1 MVMIELYSF
10 EKASPLQAA
19 AGVLWKES
27 SVAWIIASYIEMQK
41 TTPCALVKPPF
52 CRLLEKTRVKRQV
65 GVCIPQASTFLIS
78 VESVVHCKIECTP
91 QYTFAFQ

>member
-27 SVAWIIASYIEMQK
+27 SVAWIIASYIEMQQ
-41 TTPCALVKPPF
+41 TTPRADVM
-52 CRLLEKTRVKRQV
+52 
-65 GVCIPQASTFLIS
+65 
-78 VESVVHCKIECTP
+78 CTP
-91 QYTFAFQ
+91 